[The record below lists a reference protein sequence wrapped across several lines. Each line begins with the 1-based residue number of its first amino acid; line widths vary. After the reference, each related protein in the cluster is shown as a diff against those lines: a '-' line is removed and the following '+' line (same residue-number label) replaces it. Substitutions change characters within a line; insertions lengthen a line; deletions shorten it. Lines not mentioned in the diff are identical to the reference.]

1 MAVIRG
7 DFVHFQIRDARGP
20 RTCRISQAALL
31 LRERLNMEDGSAEIV
46 LSIFIKHR
54 REIERM
60 AHAMASESPDEHRR
74 IVITTAEFNE

>member
-31 LRERLNMEDGSAEIV
+31 LPERLNMEDGSPEIV

-60 AHAMASESPDEHRR
+60 ACDGFRKSRRAQTHRHHYG
-74 IVITTAEFNE
+74 